1 MPQRNRRRFIN
12 GQDRRPR
19 DPMPRDP
26 FHHVLVIG
34 AGVGFYFALL
44 WFGVRVVGDTVG
56 RSLVIAALIVI
67 IAGVGY
73 WFTHQEPP
81 SSS

>member
-1 MPQRNRRRFIN
+1 MPRRNRRFTG

-19 DPMPRDP
+19 DPKPGDP
-26 FHHVLVIG
+26 SQHVLIFGGG
-34 AGVGFYFALL
+34 AALYMALL
-44 WFGVRVVGDTVG
+44 WFGVRIVGDTLG

-81 SSS
+81 A

>member
-1 MPQRNRRRFIN
+1 MPRRGQRQFIR

-19 DPMPRDP
+19 DPKPRDP
-26 FHHVLVIG
+26 FQHVLV
-34 AGVGFYFALL
+34 AGGGLALYIALL
-44 WFGVRVVGDTVG
+44 WFGVRVVGDTLG

-73 WFTHQEPP
+73 WFTHQDPP
-81 SSS
+81 APD